1 MPIAFTTSRMVSA
14 LVVTTGDEVV
24 SAESSIRGQGMLI
37 VKVGVPWDLMK
48 TNTICPH
55 ERGDSYNI
63 ISIQA
68 S

>member
-1 MPIAFTTSRMVSA
+1 M
-14 LVVTTGDEVV
+14 E
-24 SAESSIRGQGMLI
+24 
-37 VKVGVPWDLMK
+37 

-68 S
+68 SRLYWILSKIRLNFEDEYSVEVQLSGAENG

>member
-1 MPIAFTTSRMVSA
+1 MPLAFTTSRMVSA
-14 LVVTTGDEVV
+14 LVVATGDKVLL
-24 SAESSIRGQGMLI
+24 AESSIRGQGMFDSQ
-37 VKVGVPWDLMK
+37 VGVPWDLMK

-55 ERGDSYNI
+55 ECGDSYNM